1 MDAAQDVTDR
11 AFARILGQEIRRAR
25 EERGWTRVQLVEQLP
40 SGIGDRT
47 LLSYEHGIRHL
58 TVVRFVEISRVLGV
72 AASDLLARALEKAW
86 DLNAFSIRV
95 NLRAVLRDEKDGFEA
110 VRNWAKKRLES
121 NPSTEVLLP
130 PVTIRELALVLG
142 FSHAALAGY
151 LTEFATQD
159 RAAE

>member
-47 LLSYEHGIRHL
+47 LLSYEHGIRQL
-58 TVVRFVEISRVLGV
+58 TVVRFVEISRTLGV

-86 DLNAFSIRV
+86 AFNAFSIRV
-95 NLRAVLRDEKDGFEA
+95 NLRALLKDKKDEFEA
-110 VRNWAKKRLES
+110 VRHWARKRLEK
-121 NPSTEVLLP
+121 NPNEEVLLP
-130 PVTIRELALVLG
+130 SVTIRELAVVLD

-151 LTEFATQD
+151 LAEFATQD
-159 RAAE
+159 LAAE